1 MLFRITSKGPVG
13 KNKIH
18 PKIICNLVFVL
29 MFFVYCFKKI
39 FFMCG
44 ALSLSLSLFFA
55 ELVINNI
62 IVFWLEY
69 VFFCFF

>member
-44 ALSLSLSLFFA
+44 ALSLSLSFL
-55 ELVINNI
+55 LN
-62 IVFWLEY
+62 
-69 VFFCFF
+69 